1 MASRKFII
9 AMILTIRLIIVV
21 HHFLYS
27 HNRHNEFNVNLAFIK
42 GSYNKEKIRG
52 NIAIAAGTY
61 TNANYAAEP
70 GVLKNIYEGNVGLK
84 ISKTKNVWIDA
95 GIFSSHIGYESA
107 HSPSCWSLTR
117 SLVAENSPYF
127 ESGANGKFQLKQ
139 LPAQAQYAPVFAM
152 AAFDYDKDGDEDLLL
167 GGNINK
173 ARLRFGKYDANYG
186 VLLKNDGKGN
196 FSYINQQQS
205 GFKLRGDVRS
215 IIAFNNTLLIGINQ
229 QALKAYKW

>member
-1 MASRKFII
+1 M
-9 AMILTIRLIIVV
+9 
-21 HHFLYS
+21 
-27 HNRHNEFNVNLAFIK
+27 
-42 GSYNKEKIRG
+42 
-52 NIAIAAGTY
+52 
-61 TNANYAAEP
+61 P
-70 GVLKNIYEGNVGLK
+70 
-84 ISKTKNVWIDA
+84 
-95 GIFSSHIGYESA
+95 
-107 HSPSCWSLTR
+107 
-117 SLVAENSPYF
+117 
-127 ESGANGKFQLKQ
+127 
-139 LPAQAQYAPVFAM
+139 PVFAM